1 MGYIEQEETAEY
13 KAFVDKFKPKK
24 TTDDCYTPP
33 LIYEAVKNW
42 ACKEYDIDSEKIVR
56 PFYPGGDYEKY
67 EYPAGCVVLDNPPFS
82 ILTKIIAFYLERGI
96 AFFLFAPTLTALA
109 GRSVAM
115 RCNHI
120 ITGAQVTYE
129 NGAKVNTSFVTSFDE
144 DTVAQTAP
152 ELRRAL
158 EEADRKNRL
167 DITKSVLKYAY
178 PDYVLTAAMLG
189 KFSKYEIEMKVYKK
203 ECLLISKLDSQK
215 EAGKSIYGGG
225 LLLSQHKAAEKAAA
239 EKAAAEKAAA
249 EKAAAEK
256 AAAEKAA
263 AEKAAATRWSLSD
276 RERELIASL

>member
-1 MGYIEQEETAEY
+1 MGHIEQEETTEY

-33 LIYEAVKNW
+33 QIYEVVKNW
-42 ACKEYDIDSEKIVR
+42 ACKEYDIDPKKIVR
-56 PFYPGGDYEKY
+56 PFYPGGDYENY

-82 ILTKIIAFYLERGI
+82 ILSKIIAFYLEREI
-96 AFFLFAPTLTALA
+96 AFFLFAPTLTAFSGKSA
-109 GRSVAM
+109 VM

-120 ITGAQVTYE
+120 VTNADIIYE
-129 NGAKVNTSFVTSFDE
+129 NGAVVNTSFVTSFGG

-152 ELRRAL
+152 ELTRAL
-158 EEADRKNRL
+158 EEVIKKNKL
-167 DITKSVLKYAY
+167 ATTKSNPKYEY

-189 KFSKYEIEMKVYKK
+189 KFSKHGIEMKVSRK
-203 ECLLISKLDSQK
+203 ECLPISKLDSQK
-215 EAGKSIYGGG
+215 EAGKAIYGGG
-225 LLLSQHKAAEKAAA
+225 LLLSQDKAAEKAAA

-263 AEKAAATRWSLSD
+263 AIRWSLSD